1 MARADLAAELFTQV
15 SKTVARGAKVLRGGV
30 APEVG
35 SARFEPT
42 VLSEIPVGTPAYQE
56 ELFGP
61 VASIFKV
68 DTATEAISLANATEF
83 GLGASIWTADL
94 VHGAALATHLESG
107 AVFLNALVA
116 SHPMLPF
123 GGIKKS
129 GYGRELSRQGILE
142 FVNQK
147 TIYLG

>member
-1 MARADLAAELFTQV
+1 M
-15 SKTVARGAKVLRGGV
+15 GAKVLWGGT
-30 APEVG
+30 APKSD
-35 SARFEPT
+35 SARIEPT
-42 VLSEIPVGTPAYQE
+42 VLTDIPVGSPAYQE

-68 DTATEAISLANATEF
+68 ANTDEALALANATEF

-94 VHGAALATHLESG
+94 ERGAALAANVESG

-116 SHPMLPF
+116 SHPMMPF

>member
-1 MARADLAAELFTQV
+1 LAAELYAHV
-15 SKTVARGAKVLRGGV
+15 SKTVAMGAKVLWGGT
-30 APEVG
+30 APKPN
-35 SARFEPT
+35 SARVEPT
-42 VLSEIPVGTPAYQE
+42 VLTDIPVGSPAYQE

-68 DTATEAISLANATEF
+68 ANTDEALALANATEF

-94 VHGAALATHLESG
+94 ERGTALAANVESG

-116 SHPMLPF
+116 SHPMMPF